1 MSCLIREVSV
11 AQISRWNVCQ
21 METGTTHAESR
32 SVRCGC
38 AESNARTSQGRPVS
52 RRERSSC
59 TASNW
64 DSRCRDRAAACGFPR
79 RMKRGCGTGAVS
91 RRVESALCAAGY
103 STSQPGEER
112 ENSAPLSAGTNTGMG
127 SGEKKP
133 CFMGGKLSVRTAGR
147 FSTRSTRRKHGGG
160 IAAASAIS
168 MPAMGGRE
176 MRIHKNIIR
185 REVWK
190 VETVIALAQ
199 VFLLV
204 FIIVVGAW
212 FLGLGLC
219 RMADDENDDEQQMEW
234 IRAQVEKNRRK
245 KEQKTERARRKRR

>member
-1 MSCLIREVSV
+1 
-11 AQISRWNVCQ
+11 
-21 METGTTHAESR
+21 
-32 SVRCGC
+32 
-38 AESNARTSQGRPVS
+38 
-52 RRERSSC
+52 
-59 TASNW
+59 
-64 DSRCRDRAAACGFPR
+64 
-79 RMKRGCGTGAVS
+79 
-91 RRVESALCAAGY
+91 
-103 STSQPGEER
+103 
-112 ENSAPLSAGTNTGMG
+112 
-127 SGEKKP
+127 
-133 CFMGGKLSVRTAGR
+133 
-147 FSTRSTRRKHGGG
+147 
-160 IAAASAIS
+160 
-168 MPAMGGRE
+168 

-199 VFLLV
+199 AFLLV